1 MEEQNKAVNDYRCD
15 DFVVNDTKLGLVQ
28 KVREHL
34 QNLENYQ
41 YCERDNSEEHF
52 EA

>member
-1 MEEQNKAVNDYRCD
+1 MKSFARSDKCFYCSYRCD

-34 QNLENYQ
+34 QNLEK
-41 YCERDNSEEHF
+41 
-52 EA
+52 